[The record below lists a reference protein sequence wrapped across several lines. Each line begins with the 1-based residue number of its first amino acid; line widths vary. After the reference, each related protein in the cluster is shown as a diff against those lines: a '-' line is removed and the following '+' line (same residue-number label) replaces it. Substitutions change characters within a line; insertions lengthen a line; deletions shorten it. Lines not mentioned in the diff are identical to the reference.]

1 MILYSLFVRYY
12 SGVVVL
18 LYIVFSDRNKIE
30 VKSIFVEMCLLVNV
44 LIMMYYIMLVI
55 FVLNIE
61 FIKS

>member
-12 SGVVVL
+12 WRVVVL
-18 LYIVFSDRNKIE
+18 LYIVFSDRNKLE
-30 VKSIFVEMCLLVNV
+30 VRSIFVEMCLLVNF

>member
-1 MILYSLFVRYY
+1 MILYFLFVRYY
-12 SGVVVL
+12 WRVVVL
-18 LYIVFSDRNKIE
+18 LYIVFSDRNKLE
-30 VKSIFVEMCLLVNV
+30 VRSIFVEMCLLVNV

>member
-12 SGVVVL
+12 RRVVVL
-18 LYIVFSDRNKIE
+18 LYIVFSDRNKLE
-30 VKSIFVEMCLLVNV
+30 VRSIFVEMCLLVNV

>member
-1 MILYSLFVRYY
+1 MILYFLFVRYY
-12 SGVVVL
+12 WRVVVL
-18 LYIVFSDRNKIE
+18 LYIVFSDRNKLE
-30 VKSIFVEMCLLVNV
+30 VRSIFVEMCLLVNF

>member
-12 SGVVVL
+12 WRVVVL
-18 LYIVFSDRNKIE
+18 LYIVFSDRNKLE
-30 VKSIFVEMCLLVNV
+30 VKSIFVEMCLLVNF

>member
-12 SGVVVL
+12 WRVVVL

-30 VKSIFVEMCLLVNV
+30 VKSIFVEMCLLVNF

>member
-1 MILYSLFVRYY
+1 MILYFLFVRYY
-12 SGVVVL
+12 WRVVVL

-30 VKSIFVEMCLLVNV
+30 VKSIFVEMCLLVNF

>member
-30 VKSIFVEMCLLVNV
+30 VKSIFVEMCLLVNF

-55 FVLNIE
+55 FVLSIE

>member
-12 SGVVVL
+12 WRVVVL